1 MRSMSRTAGTA
12 VLALWISAPAWAQ
25 QPGTAAPPASPGQA
39 AASSRDQPLPP
50 GVKEDYFT
58 TSDGIRIRYLTAGTA
73 GSWVVLIHG
82 YSDNAQ
88 RMWFRTGIAPALA
101 KNHRIVALDNRNHG
115 KSDAPVPG
123 DSGKAEDIVELM
135 DHLKIDRAHIH
146 GYSMGGGL
154 TGRLLGMI
162 PTRFI
167 TAGFGGSGVPET
179 DPALRAQADAMD
191 EALPKAQGDDA
202 AAMQRFRQRVATTR
216 PQGSRPVS
224 SQPPAIDLKT
234 LNIPIL
240 AVNGSFDSPYAKTQ
254 RLWRE
259 ARVFQNVILDGK
271 THLTAIST
279 NGAPP
284 LYIES
289 MVRFIDAFDR

>member
-1 MRSMSRTAGTA
+1 MRSMSRPVSTAILLLSFA
-12 VLALWISAPAWAQ
+12 APAWAQ
-25 QPGTAAPPASPGQA
+25 QAGNAAPPGSRGQSA
-39 AASSRDQPLPP
+39 AASRDQPLPP

-58 TSDGIRIRYLTAGTA
+58 TSDGIRIHYLMAGTT

-135 DHLKIDRAHIH
+135 DHLKVDTAHIH

-162 PTRFI
+162 PNRFI
-167 TAGFGGSGVPET
+167 TAGFGGSGIPET

-202 AAMQRFRQRVATTR
+202 AAMQRFRQRVASSR

-224 SQPPAIDLKT
+224 AQPPAIDLKT

-259 ARVFQNVILDGK
+259 ARVFQNVVLDGK
-271 THLTAIST
+271 THLSAISS

-289 MVRFIDAFDR
+289 MVRFIDAYDR